1 MPRDYV
7 GAMSEN
13 PDVTRADRDE
23 PARDEPG
30 RDEPGREAPDRED
43 MDLSTKLDPD
53 FIPQQGDTPEVQR
66 AREHP
71 EETGS

>member
-1 MPRDYV
+1 MT
-7 GAMSEN
+7 EN
-13 PDVTRADRDE
+13 PEDTG
-23 PARDEPG
+23 PAREEDGPG
-30 RDEPGREAPDRED
+30 RGKDQPAHGSPAG
-43 MDLSTKLDPD
+43 DLSSKLDPD

>member
-1 MPRDYV
+1 
-7 GAMSEN
+7 MSEN
-13 PDVTRADRDE
+13 VDE
-23 PARDEPG
+23 PRTPPEEP
-30 RDEPGREAPDRED
+30 EREET
-43 MDLSTKLDPD
+43 DLSTKLDPD